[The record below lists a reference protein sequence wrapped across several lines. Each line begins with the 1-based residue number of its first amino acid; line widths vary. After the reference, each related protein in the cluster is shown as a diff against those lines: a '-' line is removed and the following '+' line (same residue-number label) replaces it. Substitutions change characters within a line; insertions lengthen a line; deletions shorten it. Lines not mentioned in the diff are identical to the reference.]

1 MVSRDS
7 LFALAIAGGISYMI
21 WGKEIKER
29 VSMSAEGGEDS
40 ESHFLKDLIHT
51 VKEKF
56 NPSDLEQ
63 LQVERTGQTVDIIP
77 LQYVESASYAN
88 HFAID
93 KAQTYVNT
101 QPNRAGVTDFKI
113 EARSP
118 YNYNLGAE
126 DFQVFN
132 ALAPGQELTSTTVQ
146 QLASIQPVS
155 EAPCCKPIP
164 SYGLE
169 LDKKIKVPSTSSSE
183 GSRLALPQLQG
194 QSLHDTLPPSQNDGY
209 TDGSEVKTLAQ
220 WMSQGVTEVVNDAVV
235 RFLPYMGGSETML
248 RRV

>member
-29 VSMSAEGGEDS
+29 VSMSAEGGADS

-63 LQVERTGQTVDIIP
+63 LQVERTGLTVDIIP

-93 KAQTYVNT
+93 INSINNCENIYEINNFLQDHNIKFRYR
-101 QPNRAGVTDFKI
+101 PFYLR
-113 EARSP
+113 
-118 YNYNLGAE
+118 
-126 DFQVFN
+126 
-132 ALAPGQELTSTTVQ
+132 PG
-146 QLASIQPVS
+146 
-155 EAPCCKPIP
+155 
-164 SYGLE
+164 
-169 LDKKIKVPSTSSSE
+169 IK
-183 GSRLALPQLQG
+183 L
-194 QSLHDTLPPSQNDGY
+194 N
-209 TDGSEVKTLAQ
+209 
-220 WMSQGVTEVVNDAVV
+220 NIAVV
-235 RFLPYMGGSETML
+235 DVNYGNNNSSNGY
-248 RRV
+248 